1 MQMKN
6 TTTTVGA
13 AEGTPKGA
21 GLSSL
26 SSKKKGTH
34 MPLYDSDDHDDFNPI
49 KDLMP
54 PSIASDDIDQIG
66 KKRGR
71 DKDPL
76 RRLVEEFSADE
87 ASAAGAQHQS
97 KRGRADPAASQT
109 FASGSATQNY
119 KEQVSDNKGAKDLE
133 QEVARKATSP
143 SNAETRQDPEI
154 NPKDIKSKGEP
165 GFVHLPGPA
174 AYNEDGS
181 SEFSPTN
188 ARKGA
193 NFASETPNFGNR
205 EQSAAAA

>member
-1 MQMKN
+1 MKN
-6 TTTTVGA
+6 TTAAVGA

-21 GLSSL
+21 GLSTL

-87 ASAAGAQHQS
+87 VSAAGAQHQN
-97 KRGRADPAASQT
+97 KRGRVDPTVSQN
-109 FASGSATQNY
+109 FATNTATQNY

-143 SNAETRQDPEI
+143 PNAEHMQDPEI
-154 NPKDIKSKGEP
+154 HTQDIKS
-165 GFVHLPGPA
+165 
-174 AYNEDGS
+174 
-181 SEFSPTN
+181 
-188 ARKGA
+188 
-193 NFASETPNFGNR
+193 
-205 EQSAAAA
+205 

>member
-1 MQMKN
+1 MKN
-6 TTTTVGA
+6 TTATVNA

-21 GLSSL
+21 GLATL

-49 KDLMP
+49 NDLMP
-54 PSIASDDIDQIG
+54 PSIASDDIEKIG

-87 ASAAGAQHQS
+87 TSAAGAPHQS
-97 KRGRADPAASQT
+97 KRGRVDPTVSQT
-109 FASGSATQNY
+109 FATSTATQNY
-119 KEQVSDNKGAKDLE
+119 KEQVSDDKGAKDLE

-143 SNAETRQDPEI
+143 SNAETMQDPEI
-154 NPKDIKSKGEP
+154 PTQDNKAKGEP
-165 GFVHLPGPA
+165 GFVNLPGPA

-193 NFASETPNFGNR
+193 NFSSEAPNFGNR